1 MVRTFAHGCDGLSDR
16 SFAGKGSAR
25 PSMSYAVLKRYTAI
39 FIRNEI
45 MYCTIL
51 YS

>member
-1 MVRTFAHGCDGLSDR
+1 MVRAFDHGCDGLSDR

-25 PSMSYAVLKRYTAI
+25 PSMSYSVLTLYTAI

-45 MYCTIL
+45 MYFTIL